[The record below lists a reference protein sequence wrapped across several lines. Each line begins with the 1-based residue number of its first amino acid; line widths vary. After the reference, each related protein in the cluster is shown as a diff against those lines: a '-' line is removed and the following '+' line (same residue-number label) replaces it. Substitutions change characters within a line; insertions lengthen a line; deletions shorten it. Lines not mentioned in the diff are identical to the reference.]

1 MKDQTGTRIGLPV
14 VLAFVIVFGLILTR
28 HSDRYEVSPSPSSD
42 QASAAEGTDG
52 TIGKASFSEPTAR
65 EWERRWPTP
74 GPSDRPSDAESADA
88 SPSAERSAAGGSGD
102 SDPARRDDDEI
113 ARAKPSATNPAAKR
127 ESPPTPPVVEI
138 PKSTN
143 PTPQPPAPEHKPTL
157 PRLPGELP
165 DDGIRTTQAEQT
177 SAPELV
183 RATFPPAPPR
193 PRVYVIK
200 PNDNLSKICKA
211 VYGTSNRRVVQAL
224 YEANRHRVKN
234 KNRVLVGQR
243 LSIPPWP
250 PSSAGETRL
259 LIPLS
264 QQAVKPAGPAG
275 SIKLPVRSKGR
286 DAGGR
291 ETTLDA
297 RSSRGKTDGKVK
309 KRIAPSRARSS
320 KTAKRGPRYRWYRVK
335 RDQSLSTIARD
346 QLGSGRRWNEIWKLN
361 KGRLRR
367 PNHLPAG
374 TRIKVPLAVPARG
387 GTVLA
392 AEGADSSA
400 GAL

>member
-28 HSDRYEVSPSPSSD
+28 HSDRYEVSPSPSTD

-74 GPSDRPSDAESADA
+74 DPSDRPSDAGPADP
-88 SPSAERSAAGGSGD
+88 SPSAERPPERGSADSHSPRHDTDEVEREASSSRPAAGRKAP
-102 SDPARRDDDEI
+102 PA
-113 ARAKPSATNPAAKR
+113 
-127 ESPPTPPVVEI
+127 PPVVEI
-138 PKSTN
+138 PKPSS
-143 PTPQPPAPEHKPTL
+143 PTPVPVAPEPRPKL
-157 PRLPGELP
+157 PKLPEDMS
-165 DDGIRTTQAEQT
+165 DDGIRTAQAEGG
-177 SAPELV
+177 SAPGFV
-183 RATFPPAPPR
+183 RATFPPAPPK

-211 VYGTSNRRVVQAL
+211 VYGTANHRVVQAL
-224 YEANRHRVKN
+224 YEANRGRLKS

-243 LSIPPWP
+243 LSLPPWP
-250 PSSAGETRL
+250 PTGASQTRL

-264 QQAVKPAGPAG
+264 QQAVKPSGPAG
-275 SIKLPVRSKGR
+275 SIRLPHTSKDRGTS
-286 DAGGR
+286 GR
-291 ETTLDA
+291 ET
-297 RSSRGKTDGKVK
+297 RSGSASGKRKADSELKRRSASRRT
-309 KRIAPSRARSS
+309 RSS
-320 KTAKRGPRYRWYRVK
+320 KTQRRGSRYRWYRVK
-335 RDQSLSTIARD
+335 RNQSLSTIARD
-346 QLGSGRRWNEIWKLN
+346 QLGNGRRWHEIWKLN

-374 TRIKVPLAVPARG
+374 TRIKVPLAVPAGRAG
-387 GTVLA
+387 VLA

>member
-28 HSDRYEVSPSPSSD
+28 HSDRYEVSPSPSTD

-52 TIGKASFSEPTAR
+52 AIGKASFSEPTAR

-74 GPSDRPSDAESADA
+74 DPSDRPSDAESADI
-88 SPSAERSAAGGSGD
+88 SPSAERPSERGSAD
-102 SDPARRDDDEI
+102 SHSARRDTDE
-113 ARAKPSATNPAAKR
+113 AAR
-127 ESPPTPPVVEI
+127 ESSSSRPVAGREALPAPPVVEI
-138 PKSTN
+138 PK
-143 PTPQPPAPEHKPTL
+143 PTSPMPASPAPEPRPKL
-157 PRLPGELP
+157 PKLPEDMP
-165 DDGIRTTQAEQT
+165 DDGIRTAQAEGG
-177 SAPELV
+177 SPPELV
-183 RATFPPAPPR
+183 RATFPPAPPK

-211 VYGTSNRRVVQAL
+211 VYGTADRRVVQAL
-224 YEANRHRVKN
+224 YEANRDRLKN

-243 LSIPPWP
+243 LSLPPWP
-250 PSSAGETRL
+250 ETSASETRL

-264 QQAVKPAGPAG
+264 QQAVKPSGPPG
-275 SIKLPVRSKGR
+275 SIKLPVQSNERGTS
-286 DAGGR
+286 GR
-291 ETTLDA
+291 ETRSGSSSAKSKTDSELKRRSA
-297 RSSRGKTDGKVK
+297 SSRT
-309 KRIAPSRARSS
+309 RSS
-320 KTAKRGPRYRWYRVK
+320 KTQRRGSRYRWYRVK
-335 RDQSLSTIARD
+335 RNQSLSTIARD
-346 QLGSGRRWNEIWKLN
+346 QLGNGRRWHEIWKLN

-387 GTVLA
+387 AAVLA